1 MLASFRAIRF
11 VLTLFGAAVSVA
23 AFAQGYP
30 TKPVRL
36 IVPFAAGSTTDT
48 LARLLGQRLG
58 ERWNN
63 QVVVDNR
70 PGAGGNI
77 GAEIAARANPDGYT
91 LLITPASHAINP
103 SLYSKLSYD
112 PVKDFAAVTLVA
124 QAPLIIV
131 INPQVPAAS
140 LQELLALARSKPR
153 QLNYASGGSGSPSHL
168 AVELLKSMAG
178 VDMVHVPYKGGGP
191 VITAVLANEVQLTAG
206 GLIPTLP
213 QVRAGRLKALA
224 VTGARRSAVA
234 PEVPPVAEAGVPG
247 YDVSGWWGL
256 FAPAA
261 TPQPIVASLQGEI
274 ARILSAQDVRERL
287 LGEGIEPSGME
298 PDAFAAYLRHEV
310 AKWAK
315 AVKLSGARAD

>member
-1 MLASFRAIRF
+1 M
-11 VLTLFGAAVSVA
+11 LTLFGAAVSVA

>member
-224 VTGARRSAVA
+224 VTGTRRSAVA